1 MAKWN
6 RTEGGG
12 IIYTSKTSWLNGT
25 GQKSDGI
32 ICTSKTSWL
41 NGTGQKSDGTIC
53 TSKTSWLNGTGQKSD
68 GIICTRKT
76 PSALSRWALSYNMQ
90 SRIASQTR
98 EVFCADP
105 DDGIDHNEHNRGRR
119 GQVKTDEDNLLTPL
133 KNLICST
140 EMYHRSCETL
150 HLEKSS
156 AQHLYAV
163 VGDWLFWK
171 TL

>member
-1 MAKWN
+1 MEQDRKGEN
-6 RTEGGG
+6 RTETGMH
-12 IIYTSKTSWLNGT
+12 TRLNTRKTSWLNGT
-25 GQKSDGI
+25 GQKGGGI
-32 ICTSKTSWL
+32 IY
-41 NGTGQKSDGTIC
+41 

-76 PSALSRWALSYNMQ
+76 PSALSRWALCYNMQ

-150 HLEKSS
+150 HLEKAS

-163 VGDWLFWK
+163 LGDWLFCK